1 MALKKEEFTLRGED
15 VVKKVSELIKEG
27 NAHKIIIKNP
37 SGEEVARF
45 SLTLGVMGAAL
56 APVLAA
62 VGAIAAVLT
71 SCTVIVE
78 KKEGKKK

>member
-1 MALKKEEFTLRGED
+1 MASKKEEYVLKGED

-27 NAHKIIIKNP
+27 NAHKITIKNP
-37 SGEEVARF
+37 RGEEVARF

-62 VGAIAAVLT
+62 IGAIAAVLT
-71 SCTVIVE
+71 SCTVVVE
-78 KKEGKKK
+78 KKEDNKK